1 MRSQKLLPIIV
12 LGVILTVLVAPAVY
26 GFISI
31 SNVIM
36 ANATGG
42 GVLGLNVNSSNLTT
56 LDNFFIN
63 VSASSIINVSNVYSN
78 PNDQGGLNITPNGTV
93 LEWTN
98 QSGIAVN
105 ISPVAAFGGA
115 HENGT
120 DGIGNASWNLSVKF
134 LDGFHTFKVYVWQN
148 LTSGLSI
155 NISTLINVTVS
166 RNAPNLTVTS
176 TQFTNMLSNTTL
188 NDNTPE
194 IKFTPLSK
202 VFSAAGVLGVKLFI
216 TGDGSATGSANVTFN
231 ATNSTQIAFNLSTL
245 GDGFYNLTLEV
256 SDPTGNRTN
265 VTVVSNLRV
274 DVTTPTGSITVT
286 PGDGLATGSYSTISC
301 SRADE
306 SGGSGLNATTLSLT
320 VKDSAGTTK
329 TITTGDIYTWNSA
342 GDYLITCTQKD
353 AAGNTLT
360 LTKTISISAT
370 SDNQKTDED
379 EGTSLSSSASGT
391 IAPDPTKDFDIS
403 LNLPTKSAVS
413 KVEVDLKESAT
424 SPKVTATDFKSKP
437 AAIKDQADPVGVTS
451 VLQYLE
457 IKVTVPDAAI
467 SKARVQFK
475 VLNVS
480 AEDRDKVALFRL
492 VSGAW
497 VELKTTFKEEKS
509 GSSVFEAETPGF
521 SYFVVAKKPSAEP
534 LPTTSPTSSPT
545 TSPSA
550 SPAAPAGKSSDL
562 WLYTGIIVAII
573 VIVAAVVLVTK
584 RKK

>member
-105 ISPVAAFGGA
+105 ISPVAAFGG
-115 HENGT
+115 HHVNGT
-120 DGIGNASWNLSVKF
+120 PGDSATDNGNGNATWNLSVNF
-134 LDGFHTFKVYVWQN
+134 LDGLHTFKVYVWQN

-306 SGGSGLNATTLSLT
+306 SGGSGLNTTTLSLT
-320 VKDSAGTTK
+320 VKDPAGTTK

-342 GDYLITCTQKD
+342 GNYLITCLQAD
-353 AAGNTLT
+353 IAGTT
-360 LTKTISISAT
+360 TTTTKTITVSASIDEAGPVAT
-370 SDNQKTDED
+370 SSS
-379 EGTSLSSSASGT
+379 TSVSGT
-391 IAPDPTKDFDIS
+391 FKD
-403 LNLPTKSAVS
+403 
-413 KVEVDLKESAT
+413 
-424 SPKVTATDFKSKP
+424 TAK
-437 AAIKDQADPVGVTS
+437 
-451 VLQYLE
+451 LE
-457 IKVTVPDAAI
+457 
-467 SKARVQFK
+467 
-475 VLNVS
+475 L
-480 AEDRDKVALFRL
+480 
-492 VSGAW
+492 
-497 VELKTTFKEEKS
+497 
-509 GSSVFEAETPGF
+509 
-521 SYFVVAKKPSAEP
+521 
-534 LPTTSPTSSPT
+534 PTSS
-545 TSPSA
+545 
-550 SPAAPAGKSSDL
+550 K
-562 WLYTGIIVAII
+562 
-573 VIVAAVVLVTK
+573 VVKEITL